1 MLATLAME
9 GVEVVE
15 VEEVEVVEEVVVLEH
30 KVPAAAAEIVPM
42 RPRSAQSGA
51 IVNAPPIRSS
61 ILLNHP
67 PFLFRF

>member
-9 GVEVVE
+9 VVEGVE
-15 VEEVEVVEEVVVLEH
+15 EEEVEEVVVLEH

-51 IVNAPPIRSS
+51 IVSAPPIRSS

>member
-9 GVEVVE
+9 GVEG
-15 VEEVEVVEEVVVLEH
+15 VEEEVEEVVVLEH

-51 IVNAPPIRSS
+51 IVSAPPIRSS